1 MKHYGDLVIEKQ
13 GDRKLVVKA
22 SIPSSLKL
30 KFKVIC
36 VQKNLNMSDVIESLI
51 REWILNNGPTNE
63 FEYLE
68 DVLNETYEDI
78 KGYLPSSLKLE
89 FKVLCT
95 QKKLKIRFVITN
107 LIQKWI
113 KISEGSENQTRID

>member
-1 MKHYGDLVIEKQ
+1 
-13 GDRKLVVKA
+13 
-22 SIPSSLKL
+22 
-30 KFKVIC
+30 
-36 VQKNLNMSDVIESLI
+36 MSDVIESLI